1 VSFIGSQRLNVNAG
15 GRIAIPTKY
24 RDAILSD
31 ESGGL
36 MYLTRHLFKECL
48 VLYPKRKFDDIVEQ
62 IQDIEDTVQAEMF
75 TSVIIA
81 PAVETEMDGQGRIMI
96 PPSLREVSGIEKE
109 VMFTGQIG
117 SFHLWDARAWDDNQK
132 ADREEAKRLVQSGT
146 IRLKM

>member
-1 VSFIGSQRLNVNAG
+1 MSFVGSQKLNVNAG

-24 RDAILSD
+24 RDTILAD

-48 VLYPKRKFDDIVEQ
+48 VLYPKRKFDDLVEQ
-62 IQDIEDTVQAEMF
+62 IQDMEDTVQAETF
-75 TSVIIA
+75 TSVIIS

-96 PPSLREVSGIEKE
+96 PPSLREASGIEKE
-109 VMFTGQIG
+109 VILTGQIE
-117 SFHLWDARAWDDNQK
+117 SFQLWDARSWDDNQK

-146 IRLKM
+146 VRLKT